1 VKRDFTATAPDQLW
15 VADFTYCSIW
25 QGWLYVSFVLDVYS
39 RRIVGWNSASSMTTD
54 LTLTALNMAVWS
66 RNRPLAGL
74 RALNP
79 VGVATT
85 I

>member
-1 VKRDFTATAPDQLW
+1 
-15 VADFTYCSIW
+15 
-25 QGWLYVSFVLDVYS
+25 VLDVYS